1 VRSWRRQRDGLE
13 AELRANRPEPSSE
26 LMTGIIGR
34 LGTRRRRSPL
44 GVALAAA
51 VTIVSLSAFG
61 AFGGVGYAKSAA
73 KSFATTINVAHNDKV
88 PPGQAKKSSSNAV
101 NNSSKANGSSAN
113 DQYSGKTTICHRTHS
128 AKNPWVVISVSN
140 NAVPAHKAHGDTLV
154 GPGGTC
160 PGPPIP

>member
-1 VRSWRRQRDGLE
+1 
-13 AELRANRPEPSSE
+13 
-26 LMTGIIGR
+26 MTGIVGR
-34 LGTRRRRSPL
+34 LGTQRRHSPI
-44 GVALAAA
+44 GAALAAA
-51 VTIVSLSAFG
+51 VTIVALAAFG

-73 KSFATTINVAHNDKV
+73 KSLATTINVAHNDKV
-88 PPGQAKKSSSNAV
+88 PPGQAKKNTTNSA
-101 NNSSKANGSSAN
+101 NNSSKTKGSSAD
-113 DQYSGKTTICHRTHS
+113 DQYTGKTTLCHRTHS